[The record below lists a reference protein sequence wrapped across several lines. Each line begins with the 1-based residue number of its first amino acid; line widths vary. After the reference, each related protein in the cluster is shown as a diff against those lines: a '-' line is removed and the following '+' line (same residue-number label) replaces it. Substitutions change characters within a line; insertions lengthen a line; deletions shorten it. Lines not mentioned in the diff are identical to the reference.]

1 MHEHLRP
8 QVRLTQQHPKS
19 SCFCQLGT
27 SGEMRTP
34 QQMLKACSAH
44 PIAGKERRILS
55 NPSLLAG
62 QYTPGSLPPFPE
74 CPPHYIIPARDQHSA
89 LLCLDVFLEF
99 PICWDFML
107 FHYITFSGV
116 SFPAV
121 NVVKFKVS
129 IVLLSL
135 SLGVTASKQ
144 VIPAGYEKER
154 EKDRN
159 GGG

>member
-19 SCFCQLGT
+19 SCFCQLGS
-27 SGEMRTP
+27 SGETRTP

-62 QYTPGSLPPFPE
+62 QYTPGSFPPFPE
-74 CPPHYIIPARDQHSA
+74 CPPHYIIPARDQYSV
-89 LLCLDVFLEF
+89 LLCLDVFSEF
-99 PICWDFML
+99 PICCGFML
-107 FHYITFSGV
+107 FHYITYWGV
-116 SFPAV
+116 SLPDV

-154 EKDRN
+154 ETDRN